1 MAAVEASQQLYELLS
16 SDSEISFEKVKSLLK
31 DDADPC
37 FQVGATKSSP
47 LFLCI
52 VRNNESL
59 LHLLLS
65 DSQKMNLDTTN
76 ADGLNA
82 LMLAAK
88 LGHVGCV
95 NLLLSSGFNVPEL
108 INRKTKSA
116 VLQATA
122 LMLACM
128 EGHIDVVRVL
138 LQNGA
143 DPSLCDSRGRSV
155 VHIAAIQGQLE
166 LLQDLKQH
174 GVDLAQAMDDL
185 GNTAMHFC
193 THPHVLEF
201 LYEEGVSPNTRSVQ
215 SVKCTTALKV
225 VFSPNPPSTLQVG
238 GSGNETT
245 LKEAVCRLCFVS
257 KL

>member
-31 DDADPC
+31 DGADPC
-37 FQVGATKSSP
+37 FQVGTTKSSP

-65 DSQKMNLDTTN
+65 DSQKINLGATN
-76 ADGLNA
+76 ADGLNV

-108 INRKTKSA
+108 INRKTRSA
-116 VLQATA
+116 AFQATS

-166 LLQDLKQH
+166 LLQELKQH
-174 GVDLAQAMDDL
+174 GVDLAQVIDDL
-185 GNTAMHFC
+185 GNTPMHFC
-193 THPHVLEF
+193 THPHVHIKFVPPVNGL
-201 LYEEGVSPNTRSVQ
+201 LLMVARSTKQRRSCHVCFNFALGCRH
-215 SVKCTTALKV
+215 CTLTQLA
-225 VFSPNPPSTLQVG
+225 SSTGPL
-238 GSGNETT
+238 
-245 LKEAVCRLCFVS
+245 LDLCEIFN
-257 KL
+257 